1 MPLRI
6 KTLRADL
13 QVDLIEQVKSASPS
27 FFERLVVDLLLA
39 MGYGGSRQDAGRAIG
54 KSGDGGIDGIIKED
68 KLGLDVIYIQAKRW
82 RARVGRPEVQKFA
95 GALQGHRASKGVFI
109 TTSSFTREAEEY
121 ANAINTKLILINGA
135 VAHRVDDRPQRRR
148 CHDWDLRTQE
158 GRRRLL
164 RRRVASPNLHIFAST
179 RPQNPGDT
187 HEESAAAIAA
197 LALACAFGAATQAQ
211 TWPSKP
217 IKIVV
222 NFPPGGAADQIAR
235 SVAAPLQTALGQT
248 VVVENRA
255 GSGGNIGGD
264 AVAKSPPDG
273 YTLLMSSGGMVS
285 VNPHIYARMPF
296 DPAKDLV
303 PVAAAARVLVFL
315 VVRTR
320 KPVEGLQG
328 LPRRPEGHPGQRS
341 FGSPGNG
348 SSPHLA
354 TEMMKAQT
362 GTFAVHVP
370 YRGAAPALT
379 DLLGGQLDFLFDPG
393 IAIPHVRSGK
403 LRMIAVGSPQRS
415 PLFPDVPT
423 LDELGLKGFD
433 ADTVFGFYAPAG
445 TPEAVITRLNTEI
458 NRILATPA
466 LKERITALGGVPAP
480 MSPAEFA
487 AKAAEDSKR
496 FGAIIR
502 NARSSATEAPRCRA
516 CSTCSRRST

>member
-1 MPLRI
+1 M
-6 KTLRADL
+6 
-13 QVDLIEQVKSASPS
+13 
-27 FFERLVVDLLLA
+27 
-39 MGYGGSRQDAGRAIG
+39 
-54 KSGDGGIDGIIKED
+54 
-68 KLGLDVIYIQAKRW
+68 
-82 RARVGRPEVQKFA
+82 
-95 GALQGHRASKGVFI
+95 
-109 TTSSFTREAEEY
+109 
-121 ANAINTKLILINGA
+121 
-135 VAHRVDDRPQRRR
+135 
-148 CHDWDLRTQE
+148 
-158 GRRRLL
+158 RRLL
-164 RRRVASPNLHIFAST
+164 HCLAFALAC
-179 RPQNPGDT
+179 
-187 HEESAAAIAA
+187 SAAPAA
-197 LALACAFGAATQAQ
+197 LAQA
-211 TWPSKP
+211 WPSKP

-235 SVAAPLQTALGQT
+235 AVAPQLQAALGQP

-255 GSGGNIGGD
+255 GSGGNIGGE

-315 VVRTR
+315 VVRSENPSKDFR
-320 KPVEGLQG
+320 AFLADLKAN
-328 LPRRPEGHPGQRS
+328 PGQRS

-354 TEMMKAQT
+354 GEMMKSMT
-362 GTFAVHVP
+362 GVYAVHVP

-393 IAIPHVRSGK
+393 IAIPHIKAGK
-403 LRMIAVGSPQRS
+403 LRLLAVGSPQRS

-445 TPEAVITRLNTEI
+445 TPEAIVTRLNSEI
-458 NRILATPA
+458 NRSLATPA
-466 LKERITALGGVPAP
+466 LQERIAAIGGVPAP
-480 MSPAEFA
+480 MSPAQFA

-496 FGAIIR
+496 FGAIIK
-502 NARSSATEAPRCRA
+502 E
-516 CSTCSRRST
+516 RRIVGD